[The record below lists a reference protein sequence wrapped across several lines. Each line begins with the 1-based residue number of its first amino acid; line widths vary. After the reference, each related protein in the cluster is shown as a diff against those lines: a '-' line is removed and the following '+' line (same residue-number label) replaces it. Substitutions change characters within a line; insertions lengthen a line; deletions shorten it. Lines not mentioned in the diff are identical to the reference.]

1 MKYEFEIDDVTSNE
15 ILRQTL
21 TRVLDYANEEVQ
33 GRSTHAEDRD
43 YYRSL
48 SEALV
53 IVLDYFGDEE

>member
-1 MKYEFEIDDVTSNE
+1 MKYEFEIDEVTSND

-33 GRSTHAEDRD
+33 GCSTHPEDRD

-53 IVLDYFGDEE
+53 IVLDDLRR